1 MSLHPDSAELEPA
14 LALLDARFAQTVVVL
29 PSGERV
35 AVRDTAAAPGDA
47 PVIVLLHGIGS
58 GAASWLF
65 VATALGTQARVLA
78 WDAPGYGASTPL
90 PMAEPSAADYAQR
103 LHELLAALHIERC
116 VLVGHSLGALMACA
130 FAADTGQHRVS
141 RLVLVSPARGY
152 GGADSTEARRQV
164 LATRLGKLRDRGI
177 EGMAAEAPGR
187 MLSAD
192 ASPSA
197 RAWVRRNAAL
207 LSPAGYTQAVRMLCG
222 GDLMGHAA
230 MDMPVLVACGDA
242 DQITPPESC
251 RQVAAHFGA
260 PFESIARAGHASPV
274 EQSAS
279 VARLVAGAAN
289 LLLNEEST

>member
-1 MSLHPDSAELEPA
+1 MSLHPDTTELEPA
-14 LALLDARFAQTVVVL
+14 LALLEARFAQTLVAL
-29 PSGERV
+29 PGGAQV
-35 AVRDTAAAPGDA
+35 AVRATAASQGDA

-58 GAASWLF
+58 GAGSWLF
-65 VATALGTQARVLA
+65 VATALGAQARVLA
-78 WDAPGYGASTPL
+78 WDAPGYGASMPL
-90 PMAEPSAADYAQR
+90 PMAAPTAADYAQR
-103 LHELLAALHIERC
+103 LQELLAALRIERC

-130 FAADTGQHRVS
+130 FAADRGRHVVS

-164 LATRLGKLRDRGI
+164 LATRLGKLRDMGI
-177 EGMAAEAPGR
+177 EGMAAEAPAR
-187 MLSAD
+187 MLSAE
-192 ASPSA
+192 AGPSA

-207 LSPAGYTQAVRMLCG
+207 LNPAGYAQAVQMLCG
-222 GDLMGHAA
+222 GDLMAHAA

-242 DQITPPESC
+242 DQITPPETC

-260 PFESIARAGHASPV
+260 PFETIARAGHASPV

-289 LLLNEEST
+289 LFLNEETT